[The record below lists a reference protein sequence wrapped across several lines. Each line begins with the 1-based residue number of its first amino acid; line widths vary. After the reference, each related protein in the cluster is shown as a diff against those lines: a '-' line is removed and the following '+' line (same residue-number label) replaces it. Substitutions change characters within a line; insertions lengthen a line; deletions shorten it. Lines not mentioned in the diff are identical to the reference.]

1 MGVADTSG
9 IYFIVI
15 IFFQRQMLYED
26 KNILQLQS
34 LCLQFL
40 TYMTLDDKMDHYPH
54 YNGSDGS
61 SQDHIAPNHMKF
73 ELH

>member
-26 KNILQLQS
+26 RNILQLHLIYLHNLIYIS
-34 LCLQFL
+34 LND
-40 TYMTLDDKMDHYPH
+40 MMDH
-54 YNGSDGS
+54 
-61 SQDHIAPNHMKF
+61 
-73 ELH
+73 